1 MEREEKK
8 VSEKLTRARA
18 VLAAQPF
25 SVMLGAEIT
34 EYASDGVEI
43 RLPIND
49 DLKQQA
55 GFVHGGVL
63 SYLADNALTFA
74 GGGSLEGQVVTGEF
88 KINYI
93 RPAVGSV
100 LVARA
105 KAISA
110 GRTQAVTR
118 CDIFVVKDGEERLCA
133 AAQGTI
139 TVVRAVT

>member
-1 MEREEKK
+1 
-8 VSEKLTRARA
+8 VSENLLRARE
-18 VLAAQPF
+18 VLALQPF

-34 EYASDGVEI
+34 AYSNEGVEI

-49 DLKQQA
+49 RLKQQS

-74 GGGSLEGQVVTGEF
+74 GGGLLEGQVVTGEF

-93 RPAVGSV
+93 RPAVGSE
-100 LVARA
+100 LIARA

-118 CDIFVVKDGEERLCA
+118 CDIYVVTRGAERLCA

-139 TVVRAVT
+139 TVVQRKT